1 MQGTRGSVVTIGEK
15 QVRGCTLVYRTNRVA
30 MAGLAGK
37 DVTEV
42 KAGGYRSSVQAT
54 AGAEGLLSVVGFFT

>member
-1 MQGTRGSVVTIGEK
+1 MSHRN
-15 QVRGCTLVYRTNRVA
+15 YRTNRVA